1 MTYAKKALI
10 IGGGIAGPVTAMA
23 LRRAGLDATVFEAYD
38 RTSDGV
44 GAFLTLA
51 PNGLAALDQL
61 GLHDAV
67 HDLGMDSPRMRISN
81 GKGKLLADFGMPS
94 RTLKRADLY
103 SALRDEAVRRGVE
116 ISYGKRLTDA
126 SAKNGGVT
134 AVFGDGSTA
143 TGDLLIGADGLR
155 SRTRTLIDP
164 SAPRARHIGLLNT
177 GGFAAAGLK
186 VPGEPGVQHFIF
198 GRKCFFGYLI
208 SPDREIWWF
217 ANPPSPKE
225 PTAEELAAIEPSHW
239 RARLMDLFKDD
250 GGPMLKIIEGT
261 EHILPGWNTYDFP
274 TVPRWFNDRLVI
286 IGDAAHATS
295 PSSGQGASM
304 AIEDAVVLGQCLR
317 EVRSTRDAF
326 ATFER
331 LRRTRVEKVVAQG
344 KRNGSGK
351 APGLVGAMMRDL
363 FMPVMARQMEK
374 KNLLGWITDHRIVWD
389 DKVASRD
396 RPGGRHGCWA
406 ALETG

>member
-1 MTYAKKALI
+1 MTNKKALI

-23 LRRAGLDATVFEAYD
+23 LREAGLEVTVFEAYD
-38 RTSDGV
+38 RSSDGV

-51 PNGLAALDQL
+51 PNGLAALGEL
-61 GLHDAV
+61 GLRDAV
-67 HDLGMDSPRMRISN
+67 HELGMDSPRMRIIN

-103 SALRDEAVRRGVE
+103 AALRDEAVRRGVR

-126 SAKNGGVT
+126 SLTEDGVT
-134 AVFGDGSTA
+134 AVFADGTSED
-143 TGDLLIGADGLR
+143 GDLLVGADGLR
-155 SRTRTLIDP
+155 SRTRSLIDP
-164 SAPRARHIGLLNT
+164 VAPRARHLGLLNT
-177 GGFAAAGLK
+177 GGFAAPGLNL
-186 VPGEPGVQHFIF
+186 PGEPGVAHFIF

-208 SPDREIWWF
+208 HPNGEVWWF

-225 PTAEELAAIEPSHW
+225 PTPEELVAIPW
-239 RARLMDLFKDD
+239 RAWLMELFKNDR
-250 GGPMLKIIEGT
+250 GPMLPIIEAT
-261 EHILPGWNTYDFP
+261 EEILPGWNTYDFP
-274 TVPRWFNDRLVI
+274 TVPRWFNDRMVI

-304 AIEDAVVLGQCLR
+304 AIEDALVLGQCLR
-317 EVRSTRDAF
+317 DVPSTREAF

-351 APGLVGAMMRDL
+351 APGLAGAVMRDL

-374 KNLLGWITDHRIVWD
+374 KNLLGWITDHRLRWHDHV
-389 DKVASRD
+389 
-396 RPGGRHGCWA
+396 G
-406 ALETG
+406 